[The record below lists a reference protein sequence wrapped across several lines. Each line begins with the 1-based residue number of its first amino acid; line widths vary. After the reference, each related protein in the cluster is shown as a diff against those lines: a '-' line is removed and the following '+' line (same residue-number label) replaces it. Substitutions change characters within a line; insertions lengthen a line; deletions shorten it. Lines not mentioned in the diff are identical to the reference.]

1 MAMSVLYT
9 VKEDSATLWCIC
21 RDQTYLATR
30 LGMNEA
36 IRQAGQLARDHHRRT
51 GLSVSV
57 ELESREGTTLLS
69 RYSKPQPRL
78 EPALPDVQQQ
88 ALAEQE
94 AAEQVAALQAAVA
107 LLRESAAA

>member
-1 MAMSVLYT
+1 MSVLYT

-51 GLSVSV
+51 GLTVAV
-57 ELESREGTTLLS
+57 EIESREGTTLLS
-69 RYSKPQPRL
+69 RYTKPQPRPEAGL
-78 EPALPDVQQQ
+78 SDAQQQ
-88 ALAEQE
+88 VLAAQEAAEQE
-94 AAEQVAALQAAVA
+94 AALQAAAAAAV
-107 LLRESAAA
+107 RESAAA